1 MCIRDSNKA
10 RGDFLKYEDNRSE
23 MLKKD
28 WVINSQIKN
37 ITSALKKTG
46 KGSIH
51 SDVLGS
57 YTGMTQE
64 GYEPVQDAD
73 DL

>member
-1 MCIRDSNKA
+1 M
-10 RGDFLKYEDNRSE
+10 KYEDKRSE

-28 WVINSQIKN
+28 CVINSQIKN

-46 KGSIH
+46 KGSIR